1 MIFTACQE
9 KAIHTIEKFLLDEKE
24 NIMILEG
31 SAGTGKTTVISAF
44 EDKRKD
50 LNIMYT
56 AMTHK
61 AVKVL
66 RQMAQKNK
74 DYDKK
79 KYLTLAKFF
88 KLKVYYKQ
96 DGKSEL
102 KSNGRVNTLVNTILV
117 IDEISM
123 ISKDLYDIII
133 KEIKENNIKTICLGD
148 RCQLPPIYKID
159 ACNNEEEEDEKLS
172 SLTVETL
179 SHFFID
185 SFKYTCLLT
194 EIKRTDNKALK
205 DLYAIF
211 RQYTVDN
218 NTDNFKSNLLEFKKL
233 NISPNIKIETSKNH
247 FTKAI
252 NEKIEEENAYIV
264 CAKRNTVKEYVD
276 SIKKRLYPNSLHPF
290 NIDENIY
297 ITDYLQFDNNDQC
310 NCTFNGKKS
319 FYCNKNVL
327 YTSEEYQ
334 INSCNKVIIYSNYF
348 NDTYECYEYE
358 INYQLHNGSFLKV
371 RTVCDSSIELFNK
384 NLLIKDK
391 KIKEIQDNSKLWI
404 EYKKEKYFFQT
415 PFTSSIAITAYK
427 SQGSTYDYVFVDG
440 SDIEQCRRTTFLKTK
455 ELYTAITRTSKYI
468 CIFLELEN
476 KYTEIPSNILKC
488 TRCHCWRKHDQFKLN
503 KKGVFVKTCL
513 ICSKK
518 ALDKR
523 NECVQSI

>member
-1 MIFTACQE
+1 
-9 KAIHTIEKFLLDEKE
+9 
-24 NIMILEG
+24 MILEG

-88 KLKVYYKQ
+88 KLKLYYKQ

-233 NISPNIKIETSKNH
+233 NISPNIKIETSN
-247 FTKAI
+247 
-252 NEKIEEENAYIV
+252 
-264 CAKRNTVKEYVD
+264 
-276 SIKKRLYPNSLHPF
+276 L
-290 NIDENIY
+290 
-297 ITDYLQFDNNDQC
+297 
-310 NCTFNGKKS
+310 
-319 FYCNKNVL
+319 
-327 YTSEEYQ
+327 TSE
-334 INSCNKVIIYSNYF
+334 
-348 NDTYECYEYE
+348 
-358 INYQLHNGSFLKV
+358 
-371 RTVCDSSIELFNK
+371 
-384 NLLIKDK
+384 
-391 KIKEIQDNSKLWI
+391 
-404 EYKKEKYFFQT
+404 
-415 PFTSSIAITAYK
+415 
-427 SQGSTYDYVFVDG
+427 
-440 SDIEQCRRTTFLKTK
+440 
-455 ELYTAITRTSKYI
+455 
-468 CIFLELEN
+468 
-476 KYTEIPSNILKC
+476 
-488 TRCHCWRKHDQFKLN
+488 
-503 KKGVFVKTCL
+503 
-513 ICSKK
+513 
-518 ALDKR
+518 
-523 NECVQSI
+523 